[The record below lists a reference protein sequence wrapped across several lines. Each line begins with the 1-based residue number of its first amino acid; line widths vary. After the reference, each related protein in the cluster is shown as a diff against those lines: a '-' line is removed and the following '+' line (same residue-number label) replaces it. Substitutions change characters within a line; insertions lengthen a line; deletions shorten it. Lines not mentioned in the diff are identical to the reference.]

1 MKNKNVEIDFMHVL
15 LLCYY
20 RISVTINISDSKNKI
35 FDRRVKFELARW
47 WRQFLRQLACLRE
60 VVILLRIYHAI
71 MMSNKLLSGEQP
83 KLHAIQKLKPVVLI

>member
-35 FDRRVKFELARW
+35 FDRRTVG
-47 WRQFLRQLACLRE
+47 
-60 VVILLRIYHAI
+60 
-71 MMSNKLLSGEQP
+71 LS
-83 KLHAIQKLKPVVLI
+83 LN